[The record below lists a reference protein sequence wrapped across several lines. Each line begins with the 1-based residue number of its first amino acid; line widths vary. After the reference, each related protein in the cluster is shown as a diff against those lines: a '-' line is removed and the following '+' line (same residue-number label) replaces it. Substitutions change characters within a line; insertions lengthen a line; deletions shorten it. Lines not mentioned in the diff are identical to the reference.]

1 MSSDAYA
8 EFLWRKQQ
16 CGEDGGFV
24 PTFMPDYLFGFQRAL
39 VDWALRKGRVALYE
53 DCGMGKTIQE
63 LVWAQNIVEK
73 HNKPVLIITP
83 LAVSY
88 QTVNEGEKFGIECRR
103 SGDGTIKSKI
113 TTTNYERLHYFNPD
127 DFIGVVCDESGIL
140 KHFGGVTQKYV
151 TRFMSKVPYRL
162 LGTATP
168 APNDYP
174 ELGTSSEALGALG
187 YSDML
192 SRFFV
197 QDDGKRYRMNEV
209 KLARQA
215 RRGQHFARL
224 AYRVSQQMSGWHLKA
239 HAEVPFW
246 RWVCS
251 WARACRK
258 PSDLGF
264 PDDGFIL
271 PPLIERNHVITPRSA
286 PDGMLF
292 TVSAF
297 GLKEE
302 RDERRRTLEERC
314 GLVAELV
321 NHDDLALICCDLNV
335 EGDMLEKMVS
345 GAVQVK
351 GSDSDDFKEEAL
363 LAFAAGK
370 IPRLVSKAKIM
381 GFGMNFQRC
390 AHVVTFASHSFER
403 YYQLIRRCWRFGQR
417 REVVTDIISTKGEQ
431 HVRDNM
437 LRKSEV
443 AAKMFENL
451 VTYMNEATRVDRAEY
466 DQAVEIPRW
475 L

>member
-1 MSSDAYA
+1 MTADAYS
-8 EFLWRKQQ
+8 EFLQRKQQ
-16 CGEDGGFV
+16 YGQDSGFA
-24 PTFMPDYLFGFQRAL
+24 PTFLPDYLFDFQKAL
-39 VDWALRKGRVALYE
+39 VEWALRRGRSALFE

-63 LVWAQNIVEK
+63 LVWAQNVVEK
-73 HNKPVLIITP
+73 YNRPVLIVTP

-103 SGDGTIKSKI
+103 SGDGVVKSKI

-151 TRFMSKVPYRL
+151 TRFLSKIPYRL

-174 ELGTSSEALGALG
+174 ELGTSSEALGALI

-197 QDDGKRYRMNEV
+197 QDDGKRCRMNEF
-209 KLARQA
+209 KLARQI

-251 WARACRK
+251 WARACRM

-264 PDDGFIL
+264 PDDGFML
-271 PPLIERNHVITPRSA
+271 PPLIERNHIITPRNA

-292 TVSAF
+292 TVPAF

-314 GLVAELV
+314 GLVSDLV
-321 NHDDLALICCDLNV
+321 NHKEPALVWCDLNI
-335 EGDMLEKMVS
+335 EGDMLEKMIS
-345 GAVQVK
+345 DAVQVK
-351 GSDSDDFKEEAL
+351 GADSDDFKEEAL

-370 IPRLVSKAKIM
+370 IRALISKAKIA
-381 GFGMNFQRC
+381 GFGMNFQHC
-390 AHVVTFASHSFER
+390 AHVVTFASHSYER
-403 YYQLIRRCWRFGQR
+403 YYQSVRRCWRFGQK
-417 REVVTDIISTKGEQ
+417 REVVVDIISTKGEE

-437 LRKSEV
+437 LRKSEA

-451 VTYMNEATRVDRAEY
+451 VAYMNEATRVDRAEY
-466 DQAVEIPRW
+466 QQSVEVPRW